1 MMLTNKYI
9 QINILKAE
17 KLASGIKLRESLV
30 FAVRKAMLPL

>member
-9 QINILKAE
+9 QINILKVE
-17 KLASGIKLRESLV
+17 KLASEIKLRVLPV